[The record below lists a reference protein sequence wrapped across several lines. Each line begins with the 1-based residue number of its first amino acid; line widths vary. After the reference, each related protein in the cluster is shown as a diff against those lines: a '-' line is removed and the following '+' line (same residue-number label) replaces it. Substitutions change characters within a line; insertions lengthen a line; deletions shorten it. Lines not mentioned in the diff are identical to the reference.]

1 MNQPHRPIL
10 ALGLRLGSALLF
22 ATLLMLVKYA
32 GDSGVAL
39 PEIMFWRQAVS
50 VPILLGFL
58 ALTGKLDLLRTA
70 RLGSHARRA
79 GLGMLNMVFNFGAT
93 ILLPLA
99 ESTVLGFTT
108 PLFAVVLGALVWREH
123 IGPYR
128 WLAVALGF
136 AGVLVIAQPSG
147 EPVSTLGVVLALLT
161 GFFITIINYH
171 IRDLGRT
178 EDPIAIAFY
187 FAAFGAP
194 MAALALPFFYT
205 PHSPEQWLVL
215 IATGTVGTLAQWL
228 LAASL
233 RFGAV
238 VSIIVMDYTQLI
250 WATLYGWLIWHNMP
264 PAATWFGAPLIVA
277 AGLVIAWR
285 EYRLGRTAAVSSAQR
300 GTCSSEAG

>member
-1 MNQPHRPIL
+1 
-10 ALGLRLGSALLF
+10 
-22 ATLLMLVKYA
+22 MLVKYA
-32 GDSGVAL
+32 AESGVAL

-58 ALTGKLDLLRTA
+58 ALTGGLDRLRTA

-79 GLGMLNMVFNFGAT
+79 GLGMFNMVFNFGAT

-99 ESTVLGFTT
+99 ESTVLGFTS
-108 PLFAVVLGALVWREH
+108 PLFAVMLGALVWREH

-136 AGVLVIAQPSG
+136 AGVLVIAQPTG
-147 EPVSTLGVVLALLT
+147 VPVSTLGVAFALLT
-161 GFFITIINYH
+161 AFFLSVINYQ

-178 EDPIAIAFY
+178 EDPITIAFY
-187 FAAFGAP
+187 FAAFGTP
-194 MAALALPFFYT
+194 MAALALPFFST
-205 PHSPEQWLVL
+205 PHSSWQWIVL
-215 IATGTVGTLAQWL
+215 IAIGTIGTLAQCV

-238 VSIIVMDYTQLI
+238 ASIIVMDYTQLI
-250 WATLYGWLIWHNMP
+250 WATLYGWLVWRHVP
-264 PAATWFGAPLIVA
+264 PATTWLGAPLILA

-285 EYRLGRTAAVSSAQR
+285 EHRAARGAAAPGPQF
-300 GTCSSEAG
+300 GTCGSEAG